1 MSDSYNNN
9 LSPLAIKRI
18 IADRN
23 LVESDKQNYKEN
35 FIFFKTNPLEVDNLF
50 TILVIGSD
58 DITNPYFGGFYFF
71 DGMFPNEYPFRSPS
85 LKAITQGE
93 CMRFHPTFSRNGK
106 CCLSILGTWSGPPW
120 TSCQNIGTL
129 AHSLKSLYI
138 HNPMVQ
144 EPGWETKKNELTKT
158 YERMVT
164 YRNLEVAVLNMILNT
179 TERYKSFFPAMIEFF
194 NNNYENYIKKLE
206 ELMPYNDKTE
216 YFKFYDLTVTY
227 KINELKHLFNQLH
240 NNQLKNNKISR
251 KSPPEPANKYNIG
264 FKKKS
269 DNDGNIWVV
278 RELSN
283 KSKRWFKEN
292 N

>member
-71 DGMFPNEYPFRSPS
+71 DGMFPNEYPFRPPS

-93 CMRFHPTFSRNGK
+93 CMRFHPNFYRNGK

-264 FKKKS
+264 F
-269 DNDGNIWVV
+269 
-278 RELSN
+278 LQTAY
-283 KSKRWFKEN
+283 
-292 N
+292 